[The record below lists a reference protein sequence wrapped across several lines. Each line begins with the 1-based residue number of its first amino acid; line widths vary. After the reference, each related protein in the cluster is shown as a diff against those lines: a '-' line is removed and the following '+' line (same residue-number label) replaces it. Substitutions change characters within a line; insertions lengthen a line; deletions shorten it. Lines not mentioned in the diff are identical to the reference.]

1 MEKKD
6 IVELRGGF
14 QQFIRSFGLLEQTK
28 TPCGF
33 SLSLSQVFAL
43 QELENRTLTVTELA
57 EKLELERSS
66 VSRLVDGLVKGGFVQ
81 RELNES
87 NRREVILS
95 LTEKGWRS
103 IRKVRD
109 QSVNFYETIL
119 NQMPERQQYLFMDC
133 FKMFTQSLVELR
145 KNTADQ

>member
-6 IVELRGGF
+6 IVELRGVF

-133 FKMFTQSLVELR
+133 FKMFTQSLVEVR